1 MSLSVGFRSFF
12 HPPHDALY
20 QSHLRNRDVA
30 RLAAVVGAVVV
41 DVAFLLIASAI
52 GAYLRY
58 GDPLSGEGKVFL
70 FMILPAYLFASLTYG
85 GYSLLTLAN
94 PARSCIS
101 ADAALLTAA
110 AFAFTAAFALQM
122 SSRFSRLEVGYLLLL
137 GAVLIAGGRLLGA
150 LWLGSWRH
158 AIDEC
163 TFVLGDETARSHAR
177 LADRLI
183 DVRRQNWTPASQDPA
198 FLDLVCRTFQHADR
212 VLLIFEDPE
221 ERFAWASFMRLTGIN
236 AETLEPQLTKIVPSG
251 IGRWAEMPTL
261 VISRGP
267 LSLPERVA
275 KRALDLACVVFL
287 APVIVPLVASLAL
300 LVKLESPGSC
310 FFVQD
315 RVGRKNGFYRCYK
328 LRTMRADAADKNGTR
343 SASRDDDRITRVGSF
358 LRKTSLDELPQL
370 WNVFKGEMSLVGPRP
385 HPTGATADG
394 LLFWDLV
401 DGYWTRHAVK
411 PGITGL
417 AQIRGLRGA
426 ALRRHDIEARVAADL
441 EYINSWS
448 IWLDLRILLATPF
461 RMVHRNAF

>member
-1 MSLSVGFRSFF
+1 MSLYVGIHSFVRA
-12 HPPHDALY
+12 PHDVL
-20 QSHLRNRDVA
+20 SHSLLRNRDGT
-30 RLAAVVGAVVV
+30 RLAAVVGAVTV
-41 DVAFLLIASAI
+41 DVALLLIASAI

-58 GDPLSGEGKVFL
+58 RDPFSGDGKVFL
-70 FMILPAYLFASLTYG
+70 LMIVPAYLFASLTYG
-85 GYSLLTLAN
+85 AYRLRTLAN
-94 PARSCIS
+94 AARSCVS

-122 SSRFSRLEVGYLLLL
+122 GSRFSRLEVGYLLLV
-137 GAVLIAGGRLLGA
+137 GAVFIAGGRGLGA

-158 AIDEC
+158 AIDDC

-177 LADRLI
+177 IADRLI
-183 DVRRQNWTPASQDPA
+183 DVRRQKWNPASQDPA
-198 FLDLVCRTFQHADR
+198 FLDLVCRTFRHADR
-212 VLLIFEDPE
+212 VLLVFEDPE
-221 ERFAWASFMRLTGIN
+221 ERLAWASFMRLTGIN
-236 AETLEPQLTKIVPSG
+236 AETLEPQLMRVVPSG

-267 LSLPERVA
+267 LSLAERVA
-275 KRALDLACVVFL
+275 KRALDFFGVVFL
-287 APVIVPLVASLAL
+287 APAVVPLVAFLAL
-300 LVKLESPGSC
+300 LIKLESSGPC

-328 LRTMRADAADKNGTR
+328 LRTMRADAADRNGAR
-343 SASRDDDRITRVGSF
+343 SASRDDDRVTRVGSF

-370 WNVFKGEMSLVGPRP
+370 WNVFKGEMSFVGPRP

-417 AQIRGLRGA
+417 AQVRGLRGA
-426 ALRRHDIEARVAADL
+426 TLRRHDIEARVAADL

-448 IWLDLRILLATPF
+448 IWLDLRILAATPF